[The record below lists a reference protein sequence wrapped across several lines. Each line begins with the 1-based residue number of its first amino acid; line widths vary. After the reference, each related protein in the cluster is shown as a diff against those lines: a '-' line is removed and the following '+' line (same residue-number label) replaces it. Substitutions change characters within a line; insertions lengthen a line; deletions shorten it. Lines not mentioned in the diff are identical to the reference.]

1 MYWPNFSSEEREIML
16 NEYEKDIKR
25 LEKNIK
31 DYSIILENFISNLNE
46 KRYQLMILEKKNN
59 KQMIHKNIY
68 EPRRICL
75 MQEIDSIKS
84 KIGDLNRKIE
94 EDKKEIKIINE
105 FYKEDSDRIL
115 K

>member
-1 MYWPNFSSEEREIML
+1 MHWPNFSSEEKEIL
-16 NEYEKDIKR
+16 LKEYEKDIKR

-31 DYSIILENFISNLNE
+31 TYSLILENYISNLNE

-59 KQMIHKNIY
+59 KQMINKNLY
-68 EPRRICL
+68 EPRRIYL

-84 KIGDLNRKIE
+84 KIGDINNKIE
-94 EDKKEIKIINE
+94 EDKKEIIIINE
-105 FYKEDSDRIL
+105 FYKEDSDRII